1 MKGILSAIT
10 VVAGLLVSLL
20 AAGPVRAQPPMMDTC
35 PHEATV
41 ASLRTCVQHAADE
54 GVIDNRGVA
63 GSLLAKLDAAQA
75 AVERGQ
81 PAVAVEVLAAFVREV
96 EAQAGKHIASP
107 HAEHLAMHARMVI
120 AALQQ

>member
-1 MKGILSAIT
+1 MKRILSAIV

-20 AAGPVRAQPPMMDTC
+20 AAGPVRAQPPMTDTC

-41 ASLRTCVQHAADE
+41 TSLRACVRHAADE
-54 GVIDNRGVA
+54 GVIDNRGVVN
-63 GSLLAKLDAAQA
+63 SLLAKLDAAEA
-75 AVERGQ
+75 SAERGQ
-81 PAVAVEVLAAFVREV
+81 PAVAAAILAAFVREV

-120 AALQQ
+120 EALQ